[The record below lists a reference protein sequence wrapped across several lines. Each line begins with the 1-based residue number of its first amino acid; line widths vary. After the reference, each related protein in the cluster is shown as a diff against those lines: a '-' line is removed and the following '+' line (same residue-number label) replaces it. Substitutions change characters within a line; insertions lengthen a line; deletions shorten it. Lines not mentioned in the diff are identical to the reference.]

1 MFCRRCG
8 AELKENAKFCTKCG
22 SKVESVLEGQSHG
35 IKDKES
41 FVPVGENLEYS
52 KAKTKKKGIEI
63 GVVIAV
69 IVGCIVISLAVCAV
83 FYLSFRQDRTE
94 DTKIQQVEEA
104 EVVEEDTIEQQ
115 EKETEA
121 VEDKD
126 DTSKKDVGLSA
137 EETDVEEESKVQ
149 KTILGD
155 DSINPT
161 AIHEYQ
167 LVTDDVTWS
176 EAYTKSQQ
184 VKGGYLAHINSKEEM
199 DAIVAQIEKEGLQ
212 NIVFWIGGMRDK
224 NSDDYYWIDTEL
236 NSVGQRLN
244 ENSMWLE
251 NEPSLY
257 DETLDVEERYM
268 DFFYLKR
275 ANGYVWNDTV
285 GDLLSLDLGYQ
296 GRIGYI
302 IEIER

>member
-1 MFCRRCG
+1 MFCRKCG

-22 SKVESVLEGQSHG
+22 SKVENALEGQSHG
-35 IKDKES
+35 IKEKES
-41 FVPVGENLEYS
+41 FVPIGENQKHS
-52 KAKTKKKGIEI
+52 KAKTKEKGI

-69 IVGCIVISLAVCAV
+69 IAGCIAISLAVCAV

-199 DAIVAQIEKEGLQ
+199 DVIVAQIEKEGLQ